1 MPSVLKWRRRH
12 TEGSVVS
19 ALFCRFT
26 TKMKRK
32 LGAQGS
38 RFAACPAC
46 GLTVPLF
53 RLDAHLDSECSSLI
67 AQPSVAPAPAPLDSS
82 SGSRLA
88 VRGQALAPLPQ
99 QPQPPAGFSTHRHGK
114 EPVAALGFDSSAA
127 EAPAD
132 GSVVPA
138 AGAAAAAPSS
148 LPTCTQQEAGRAAS
162 SNVQGSSSRAAGRQ
176 WWQGHSAIVATGYK
190 SSGQQRV
197 GLTAP
202 ALLATAHCELLPE
215 FLPAALADALLLQ
228 LQADSPSYE
237 RMEWWIGEYGGG
249 SGGGS
254 REEGSVRAREGPGLS
269 SKTTCHYHLAE
280 EGAVQQQQQQV
291 GR

>member
-1 MPSVLKWRRRH
+1 M
-12 TEGSVVS
+12 
-19 ALFCRFT
+19 
-26 TKMKRK
+26 
-32 LGAQGS
+32 
-38 RFAACPAC
+38 
-46 GLTVPLF
+46 
-53 RLDAHLDSECSSLI
+53 
-67 AQPSVAPAPAPLDSS
+67 
-82 SGSRLA
+82 
-88 VRGQALAPLPQ
+88 
-99 QPQPPAGFSTHRHGK
+99 
-114 EPVAALGFDSSAA
+114 
-127 EAPAD
+127 
-132 GSVVPA
+132 
-138 AGAAAAAPSS
+138 
-148 LPTCTQQEAGRAAS
+148 
-162 SNVQGSSSRAAGRQ
+162 
-176 WWQGHSAIVATGYK
+176 
-190 SSGQQRV
+190 